1 MQRIKRA
8 WIVGLLTVAC
18 LTVFV
23 PSANAYVDPGAGSF
37 VFQAVIGGI
46 LAVAVAVKL
55 SWKRLIVAVT
65 RRDRRDRAPEQ

>member
-1 MQRIKRA
+1 MDRIKRA
-8 WIVGLLTVAC
+8 SIVGLLTAAC

-46 LAVAVAVKL
+46 LATAVAL
-55 SWKRLIVAVT
+55 RLFWKRLIVAVT
-65 RRDRRDRAPEQ
+65 RRDRRDRASEQ